1 MLHLCIDSEILAAAA
16 AVWLRLSGRNQMPNN
31 SQTDSC
37 VEKVMKTHRK
47 INIFRLDLATEDAA
61 SEKHFAD
68 VSFYLNKT
76 HISDID
82 YEIARR
88 AHGPLR
94 AHSCR
99 ARVPDCVIFIL
110 PKNHPPE
117 SKKKHRKYAGK
128 NDQTFGCQNHMEQ
141 NVLTK
146 RNRLGSKPKLFRN
159 RAVQLPRPDASQPNE
174 TSANKGR

>member
-37 VEKVMKTHRK
+37 VEQVLQTPRK

-76 HISDID
+76 HISEID

-117 SKKKHRKYAGK
+117 SKQKTSQICGKKLS
-128 NDQTFGCQNHMEQ
+128 NCWM
-141 NVLTK
+141 
-146 RNRLGSKPKLFRN
+146 PKSHG
-159 RAVQLPRPDASQPNE
+159 AKCPYK
-174 TSANKGR
+174 T

>member
-76 HISDID
+76 SFFGDGSRFLNRPINLKS
-82 YEIARR
+82 AQTKQSTWMAGGFP
-88 AHGPLR
+88 AH
-94 AHSCR
+94 
-99 ARVPDCVIFIL
+99 
-110 PKNHPPE
+110 
-117 SKKKHRKYAGK
+117 
-128 NDQTFGCQNHMEQ
+128 
-141 NVLTK
+141 
-146 RNRLGSKPKLFRN
+146 LGDKLFG
-159 RAVQLPRPDASQPNE
+159 APEKVH
-174 TSANKGR
+174 TSAAKFVFKFAFKNGLPY

>member
-76 HISDID
+76 S
-82 YEIARR
+82 
-88 AHGPLR
+88 
-94 AHSCR
+94 
-99 ARVPDCVIFIL
+99 F
-110 PKNHPPE
+110 
-117 SKKKHRKYAGK
+117 
-128 NDQTFGCQNHMEQ
+128 FGDGSRF
-141 NVLTK
+141 L
-146 RNRLGSKPKLFRN
+146 NRPINPKL
-159 RAVQLPRPDASQPNE
+159 VQTKKSAWMAGDFPAHLGDKLFGAPE
-174 TSANKGR
+174 KVHTSAAKFVFKFTSKNKLPY

>member
-47 INIFRLDLATEDAA
+47 NNIFRLDLATEDAA

-128 NDQTFGCQNHMEQ
+128 ISMFWM
-141 NVLTK
+141 
-146 RNRLGSKPKLFRN
+146 PKSHG
-159 RAVQLPRPDASQPNE
+159 AKCPY
-174 TSANKGR
+174 